1 MTPIFT
7 SQRIDFVPV
16 SEDLVPDYLAMIN
29 DRERVGRFI
38 GRIQPITTEQD
49 RLWVQK
55 KLAEKA
61 PVFSMVERATGA
73 FIGNIEL
80 MDVAD
85 GAGEMGVAI
94 TAARQEQG
102 YGSEAIPAFARYAM
116 DDLGLSRVYLKA
128 FPFNARAIHVYEKCG
143 FREYDRTED
152 DVFMEI
158 LHPALQGQADLS
170 IQPYTRDR
178 LDDVLAFERR
188 LREEED
194 VWGWAID
201 DAYIAQVK
209 ASFEGDAFRDSLSF
223 LAYEAGQVVGRIDAA
238 LIRSRFDGSTKAY
251 LDWICVLKSRRHR
264 GVGQALLETL
274 RRALKQ
280 RGIDTL
286 IALTAANEEA
296 QRFYTSVP
304 NSLMRDVG
312 IWIDI

>member
-7 SQRIDFVPV
+7 SERIDFVPV

-38 GRIQPITTEQD
+38 GRTEPITAEQD
-49 RLWVQK
+49 RRWVQK

-61 PVFSMVERATGA
+61 PVFSMVDRATGA

-85 GAGEMGVAI
+85 GAGELGVAI

-102 YGSEAIPAFARYAM
+102 YGSEAIPAFVRYAM
-116 DDLGLSRVYLKA
+116 DELGLSRVYLKA

-158 LHPALQGQADLS
+158 LRPVPREESLS
-170 IQPYTRDR
+170 ILPYTGDR
-178 LDDVLAFERR
+178 LEDVLAFERR

-209 ASFEGDAFRDSLSF
+209 ASFEGDTFRDSLSF

-251 LDWICVLKSRRHR
+251 LDWICVLKSCRHR

-296 QRFYTSVP
+296 QRFYKSVP

>member
-7 SQRIDFVPV
+7 SERIDFVPV

-38 GRIQPITTEQD
+38 GRSQPITAEQD

-61 PVFSMVERATGA
+61 PVFSMVDRATGA

-80 MDVAD
+80 MDVED
-85 GAGEMGVAI
+85 GAGELGIAI

-102 YGSEAIPAFARYAM
+102 YGSEAIPAFVRYAM

-158 LHPALQGQADLS
+158 LRPVPREESLS
-170 IQPYTRDR
+170 ILPYTGDR

-312 IWIDI
+312 IWIEI

>member
-1 MTPIFT
+1 
-7 SQRIDFVPV
+7 
-16 SEDLVPDYLAMIN
+16 MIN

-38 GRIQPITTEQD
+38 GRTEPITAEQD
-49 RLWVQK
+49 RRWVQK

-61 PVFSMVERATGA
+61 PVFSMVDRATGA

-85 GAGEMGVAI
+85 GAGEMGIAS
-94 TAARQEQG
+94 TAAMQEQG
-102 YGSEAIPAFARYAM
+102 YGSEAIPAFVRYAM

-158 LHPALQGQADLS
+158 LRPVPREESLS
-170 IQPYTRDR
+170 ILPYTGDR

-209 ASFEGDAFRDSLSF
+209 ASFEDDAFRDSLSF

-251 LDWICVLKSRRHR
+251 LDWICVLKSCRHR

-296 QRFYTSVP
+296 QRFYKSVP
-304 NSLMRDVG
+304 NSLMRDMG